1 MITRTIRTIRTLRP
15 ASFTTGRGLAS
26 TTLVLALAAALQAC
40 GSAPTV
46 NPALEQAR
54 TRLEAARSQ
63 TEVASL
69 AAPELGRAREALDQA
84 DRARNDGAST
94 ATVDHLAYMA
104 RQHVVIAEETARSRA
119 AQAVT
124 AGAAAERDAMRLAQ
138 RTQQADQAERKLG
151 AAELANARQGEQLA
165 SAERATRRTAAEL
178 AASERD
184 NALKSS
190 ELAQS
195 EAAARAERSRVM
207 ERDARVNDLELQLK
221 DLNARKTERGIVVT
235 LGDLLFNSGQSQLQS
250 EGLRS
255 VGKLADFLKRNPSR
269 MAVIEG
275 YTDSQGSDDFN
286 QGLSDRR
293 AHAVMDALV
302 QQGIGAP
309 RLSTQ
314 AFGEGRPVADNTTA
328 GGRQMNRR
336 VEVVFA
342 PEAGD
347 VLLK

>member
-1 MITRTIRTIRTLRP
+1 MITRSSKTSFVSGHTL
-15 ASFTTGRGLAS
+15 AVSTLA
-26 TTLVLALAAALQAC
+26 LALAAALQAC
-40 GSAPTV
+40 GSAPPV

-54 TRLEAARSQ
+54 SRLEAARTQ
-63 TEVASL
+63 TAVATL
-69 AAPELGRAREALDQA
+69 AAPELSRARDALDQA
-84 DRARNDGAST
+84 DRARNDGASL

-104 RQHVVIAEETARSRA
+104 TQHVVIAEETARSRA

-124 AGAAAERDAMRLAQ
+124 AGAAAERDSMRLAQ
-138 RTQQADQAERKLG
+138 RTQQADVAERKLG
-151 AAELANARQGEQLA
+151 NAEQANVRQGEQLA
-165 SAERATRRTAAEL
+165 SAERATVRTAAEL
-178 AASERD
+178 AAAERD
-184 NALKSS
+184 NARKSS

-195 EAAARAERSRVM
+195 EASTKAERSRVL
-207 ERDARVNDLELQLK
+207 ERDARVSDLELQLK
-221 DLNARKTERGIVVT
+221 DLNGRKTERGIVVT
-235 LGDLLFNSGQSQLQS
+235 LGDLLFNTGQAQLQS

-269 MAVIEG
+269 SAVIEG

-293 AHAVMDALV
+293 ARAVMDALV
-302 QQGIGAP
+302 QQGVGAP

-314 AFGEGRPVADNTTA
+314 AYGEGRPVADNTTA

-342 PEAGD
+342 AEAGD
-347 VLLK
+347 VLIK